1 MPRCFSCAVL
11 IVAAVGPLGCG
22 GSGESDATKVPKVI
36 GQNAAAAEEK
46 LDAVNLTASF
56 RDTPLDDESCRVV
69 AQKQQPGTEVEPYSD
84 VNLRCVVNVPKLVG
98 RKADPAEGKLID
110 LGFES
115 RLKNEP
121 SDFDLSRC
129 KVASQSKR
137 GGAPPGAT
145 VALALACEEA
155 PVPPEPLPEAPPP
168 EEPAPAGNCD
178 PNYEPCVPP
187 FPPDVDCADVD
198 GPVTVT
204 GDDPHALDADGDA
217 SACE

>member
-1 MPRCFSCAVL
+1 MVGASLVQPSSLRPSGRS
-11 IVAAVGPLGCG
+11 AAGVRRIRRHGGPQGHR
-22 GSGESDATKVPKVI
+22 
-36 GQNAAAAEEK
+36 AE
-46 LDAVNLTASF
+46 
-56 RDTPLDDESCRVV
+56 CRSR
-69 AQKQQPGTEVEPYSD
+69 KQ
-84 VNLRCVVNVPKLVG
+84 
-98 RKADPAEGKLID
+98 KLID

-115 RLKNEP
+115 RLRNEP

-129 KVASQSKR
+129 KVASQSKQ

-155 PVPPEPLPEAPPP
+155 PPPPEPLPPEAPAP

-178 PNYEPCVPP
+178 PNYEPCVAP

-204 GDDPHALDADGDA
+204 GDDPHALDADTTARLA
-217 SACE
+217 SEPSSQEPRGGAAPGWLGQGLRLP